1 MKSTD
6 VLFKDLTGEQ
16 LRELPQEW
24 ISLYL
29 GRPTRSQIINAK
41 RAMYFR
47 SFLIATLFAFMFM
60 HHGPKLLSVVA
71 FCLVGYEIAY
81 YNLLASRLENEFGD
95 RMRTY
100 IQDVESLPG

>member
-6 VLFKDLTGEQ
+6 VLLEDLTDEQ
-16 LRELPQEW
+16 LRELPQDW

-47 SFLIATLFAFMFM
+47 STLIAALFVYVFI
-60 HHGPKLLSVVA
+60 HQGPTLLSIVA
-71 FCLVGYEIAY
+71 LCLVGYEIAY
-81 YNLLASRLENEFGD
+81 YRLWASRLENEFSD